1 MSDKA
6 KGIVITFNV
15 DLDYEQLQNI
25 KNTLRMIKGVADVKE
40 SVVNVDDYINR
51 QRIKLEYQNKLREV
65 FKD

>member
-25 KNTLRMIKGVADVKE
+25 KNALRMIKGVADVKE